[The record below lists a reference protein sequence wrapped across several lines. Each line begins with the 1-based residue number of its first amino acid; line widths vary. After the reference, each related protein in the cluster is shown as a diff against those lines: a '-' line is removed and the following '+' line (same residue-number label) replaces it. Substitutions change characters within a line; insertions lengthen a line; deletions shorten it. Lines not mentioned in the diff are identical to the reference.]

1 MPSWLLLLGQ
11 EQMHESQGS
20 RPKDSNPPAWPRSEG
35 MVFTSGLHQV
45 AEVQS
50 EGVKQVQLSTRRH
63 DQTEDVPHSLS
74 FIEPKG
80 KQVAAKTTERIE
92 TLADS
97 LQKLGI
103 SRERALLPE
112 LWQMRVAEEVAEGS
126 DEGSIVSQED
136 VRKGPDTDDSGE
148 EL

>member
-1 MPSWLLLLGQ
+1 
-11 EQMHESQGS
+11 
-20 RPKDSNPPAWPRSEG
+20 
-35 MVFTSGLHQV
+35 V
-45 AEVQS
+45 AV
-50 EGVKQVQLSTRRH
+50 
-63 DQTEDVPHSLS
+63 
-74 FIEPKG
+74 
-80 KQVAAKTTERIE
+80 KTTERIE

-126 DEGSIVSQED
+126 DEGSIISQED
-136 VRKGPDTDDSGE
+136 VRKGPDTDDSDE